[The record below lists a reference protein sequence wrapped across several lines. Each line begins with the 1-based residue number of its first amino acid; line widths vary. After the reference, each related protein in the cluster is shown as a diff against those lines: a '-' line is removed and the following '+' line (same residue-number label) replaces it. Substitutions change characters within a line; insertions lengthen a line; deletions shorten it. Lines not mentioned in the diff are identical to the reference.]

1 MKYFL
6 LIDRNTSEP
15 SGNLLHLTED
25 ERGALPFSLLP
36 TLIKRASNTPE
47 DTLNEALDTEA
58 EATPTTALPLDNGDS
73 AEEIIPAEEIPPTEE
88 IEPAEEL
95 AFTEELAPAEDTE
108 LTEDTEDTE
117 VTAPPPVLILT
128 DDSAL
133 IEQANELGIATLRL
147 PRRQLP
153 LADLLCALPLEQY
166 ETVAVISEQTFDV
179 DWFSFFKDRRCL
191 AVSLSDTAVTY
202 HTGFEAPDEEISLP
216 VLLDLWTAEPDL
228 TPTVKQATETKP
240 PFLHSLFEWIEL
252 FVLSLAVVLLIM
264 TFFIRHS
271 PVIGSSMSPTLY
283 EGDVL
288 LLTQIGFT
296 PETGDIIIIQ
306 TDRDDLRRPLVK
318 RVIATEGQTVRIDF
332 INWQIYIDGV
342 LLKEDYLSA
351 TNKSIPMETYSIA
364 RYFTAI
370 EGENTVYEATVPEGH
385 LFVLGDNR
393 NNSKDSRDL
402 GFIDERHVIG
412 EVVYRLL
419 PLSAMGDPS

>member
-1 MKYFL
+1 M
-6 LIDRNTSEP
+6 
-15 SGNLLHLTED
+15 
-25 ERGALPFSLLP
+25 
-36 TLIKRASNTPE
+36 
-47 DTLNEALDTEA
+47 
-58 EATPTTALPLDNGDS
+58 
-73 AEEIIPAEEIPPTEE
+73 
-88 IEPAEEL
+88 
-95 AFTEELAPAEDTE
+95 
-108 LTEDTEDTE
+108 
-117 VTAPPPVLILT
+117 
-128 DDSAL
+128 
-133 IEQANELGIATLRL
+133 
-147 PRRQLP
+147 
-153 LADLLCALPLEQY
+153 
-166 ETVAVISEQTFDV
+166 
-179 DWFSFFKDRRCL
+179 
-191 AVSLSDTAVTY
+191 
-202 HTGFEAPDEEISLP
+202 
-216 VLLDLWTAEPDL
+216 
-228 TPTVKQATETKP
+228 
-240 PFLHSLFEWIEL
+240 
-252 FVLSLAVVLLIM
+252 LSLAVVLLIM